1 MYSTTYLAKQFVATN
16 WMKNLWKF
24 CCNIE
29 FLYFFNTAFWQ
40 NFKSH
45 FEDFNKHTKK
55 AKNCSNNLS
64 KHNSSRKRIRCHK
77 FNEKY
82 RELWIFVL
90 FQQSILTK
98 FSVTFWGFYYT
109 RKQMVGQKYRQN
121 ITYLAKEFVA
131 TKSTE
136 PRNPAHFLRATHVCW
151 SFLFLLNPRPS
162 SLIPNTEWI
171 LREYRP
177 QS

>member
-1 MYSTTYLAKQFVATN
+1 M
-16 WMKNLWKF
+16 
-24 CCNIE
+24 
-29 FLYFFNTAFWQ
+29 
-40 NFKSH
+40 
-45 FEDFNKHTKK
+45 
-55 AKNCSNNLS
+55 S
-64 KHNSSRKRIRCHK
+64 KHNLPRKRIRCHE
-77 FNEKY
+77 FNEKS

-151 SFLFLLNPRPS
+151 SFLFCKPLDLL
-162 SLIPNTEWI
+162 LIPKTLNGYYENIDHNRKEIPNKSFPCFRYFVFEI
-171 LREYRP
+171 LLVNRRIKFFCGEQSRLETRELVFRTFP
-177 QS
+177 L

>member
-1 MYSTTYLAKQFVATN
+1 MVIVLSCSKKLRCSSTTDVDFGILQFVHTSWTFLPVPHKIDKLMYSTTHLAKEFVAPN
-16 WMKNLWKF
+16 LMKNLWKF

-45 FEDFNKHTKK
+45 FEDFNKH
-55 AKNCSNNLS
+55 
-64 KHNSSRKRIRCHK
+64 K
-77 FNEKY
+77 F
-82 RELWIFVL
+82 
-90 FQQSILTK
+90 
-98 FSVTFWGFYYT
+98 
-109 RKQMVGQKYRQN
+109 GQIICQN

-151 SFLFLLNPRPS
+151 SFLFCKP
-162 SLIPNTEWI
+162 
-171 LREYRP
+171 
-177 QS
+177 